1 MLLGTAG
8 IALLVGKGAGHADLL
23 FAGIILIASVSWAA
37 GSIYA
42 RGNAH
47 TPITASLEMTIGGA
61 ISLVVGLL
69 LGEASH
75 LRIAAISVP
84 SLWGMAWLITAGA
97 MLGYSAYAY
106 AVRTLP
112 TTTVSTYG
120 YVNPVVA
127 VILGAAILHE
137 PVTWNIVAGGA
148 AVVASVV
155 LILLA
160 RGPVTRPGR
169 ASSSPSV

>member
-1 MLLGTAG
+1 MR
-8 IALLVGKGAGHADLL
+8 
-23 FAGIILIASVSWAA
+23 F
-37 GSIYA
+37 
-42 RGNAH
+42 
-47 TPITASLEMTIGGA
+47 
-61 ISLVVGLL
+61 SLVVGLL

-127 VILGAAILHE
+127 VILGATILHE

-169 ASSSPSV
+169 ASSSPSA